1 MSYFRAHVLVCAGT
15 PCMLKGA
22 GAVRRALPGDDAG
35 LREEVGSWKPDAWVH
50 AMTGR

>member
-22 GAVRRALPGDDAG
+22 GAVKDALCREMERPGLQEEDPG
-35 LREEVGSWKPDAWVH
+35 CGNRMPGSLR
-50 AMTGR
+50 